1 MVKGTLKLY
10 DNGNISEKV
19 IEECNVAIVF
29 GINPIDEGAKL
40 QCMLL
45 GGNGCDKSLMLKVL
59 ADGVLSVV
67 TKMEKNSTGKML
79 RIAEFTA
86 RLEESA
92 EHTIQELIGA
102 GIDAL

>member
-19 IEECNVAIVF
+19 IEECDVAIVF
-29 GINPIDEGAKL
+29 GINPIDEGAEV

-45 GGNGCDKSLMLKVL
+45 GEMCSEYSVLKVL
-59 ADGVLSVV
+59 AAGVLSVV
-67 TKMEKNSTGKML
+67 TKMEENSAEKML

-92 EHTIQELIGA
+92 EHTIQELM
-102 GIDAL
+102 

>member
-1 MVKGTLKLY
+1 MVKGTLKLN
-10 DNGNISEKV
+10 DNGNIFESAL
-19 IEECNVAIVF
+19 EECNMAIVF

-45 GGNGCDKSLMLKVL
+45 GGDGCDKSLMLKVL

-67 TKMEKNSTGKML
+67 TKIEKNSTGKMF
-79 RIAEFTA
+79 RIAEFVTQ
-86 RLEESA
+86 LEESA
-92 EHTIQELIGA
+92 NHTIHELIGA

>member
-1 MVKGTLKLY
+1 M
-10 DNGNISEKV
+10 
-19 IEECNVAIVF
+19 AIVF

-45 GGNGCDKSLMLKVL
+45 GGDGCDKSLMLKVL

-67 TKMEKNSTGKML
+67 TKIEKNSTGKML

-86 RLEESA
+86 RLEESTNY
-92 EHTIQELIGA
+92 TIHELIGV
-102 GIDAL
+102 GIDEL